1 MAPPKRSRVL
11 RKFGLM
17 LIGLALFA
25 QSCFK
30 DDFKIVKNPPKQPST
45 PPTQPPIQPPP
56 QTAKDACYPNVQY
69 GYTDK
74 VSYFPDEKITA
85 YLQSNVTVDVCR
97 LDIYDIAGNVAFS
110 VNSPL
115 TVQNMSSSE
124 PYKNGYGFQ
133 ATTVFDIPSGTAS
146 GIYLIENKIPVVIK
160 THDPVDLVVVY
171 PSNTANAY
179 CESGGKSLYTAPL
192 SERPPIVSFHRPIQ
206 LQFFSYH
213 GVMWFNQ
220 LKDYKIG
227 YLADRDLDDYTNFG
241 SSKLLVLIGH
251 NEYWTRV
258 ARQNFDKYVDNGN
271 NALILSGNTMWWQV
285 RYSADGSQLICYK
298 DQKLDPEPDNLLK
311 TDYWDV
317 SSLHY
322 PIFSSI
328 CANFIEGGY
337 GLRADQG
344 WDGYKIASP
353 NSPLLE
359 GTNLKRGDIISI
371 PSSEYD
377 GAPLKGFDADGY
389 PIIDQD
395 ALNVSRIE
403 LIGFDRGYRDKT
415 TYGTFI
421 IFQRSSTSGIVV
433 NTATTDWCSLNGMG
447 GSSGS
452 AIKKITMNAI
462 TKLLNGSEVFSK

>member
-11 RKFGLM
+11 RKFGPI
-17 LIGLALFA
+17 LIGIALLA

-45 PPTQPPIQPPP
+45 PPTQPPVQPPP
-56 QTAKDACYPNVQY
+56 TAKDACYPNVQY

-74 VSYFPDEKITA
+74 VSYFPEESVIA
-85 YLQSNVTVDVCR
+85 YLQSSATVDMCR
-97 LDIYDIAGNVAFS
+97 LDIYDGGGNVAFS

-115 TVQNMSSSE
+115 TVQTVGSNE

-133 ATTVFDIPSGTAS
+133 RTIEFAIPTGTVS
-146 GIYLIENKIPVVIK
+146 GIYLIENKIPFVVK

-171 PSNTANAY
+171 PSNTVNAY

-192 SERPPIVSFHRPIQ
+192 SERPSIVSFHRPMQ
-206 LQFFSYH
+206 LQYFSSQC
-213 GVMWFNQ
+213 VLWFNL
-220 LKDYKIG
+220 LKNYKIG
-227 YLADRDLDDYTNFG
+227 YLADSDLDDYTSFNN
-241 SSKLLVLIGH
+241 SKLLVLIGH
-251 NEYWTRV
+251 NEYWTRTG
-258 ARQNFDKYVDNGN
+258 RQNFDKYVDSGK

-298 DQKLDPEPDNLLK
+298 DQKLDPESDNLLK
-311 TDYWDV
+311 TDYWDLA
-317 SSLHY
+317 SLHY

-328 CANFIEGGY
+328 CVNFIEGGY

-377 GAPLKGFDADGY
+377 GAPLKGFDAEGY

-395 ALNVSRIE
+395 ALAVSRIE

-415 TYGTFI
+415 TYGTFV

-433 NTATTDWCSLNGMG
+433 NTATTDWCSYNGMG
-447 GSSGS
+447 GNSG
-452 AIKKITMNAI
+452 AVIKQITMNAV
-462 TKLLNGSEVFSK
+462 TKLLNGSDVFSK